1 MNASMHPTHP
11 CILRPIISRIHAS
24 YVAIASVGE
33 NPRPLP
39 VLSYAKTRQLL
50 CCLRNEHP
58 ASPQAASPCL
68 AIPNVRRT
76 TKTTD
81 LAYVPHCVQS
91 VSDAVAI
98 ENGTGKNLLDRLCN
112 EDADHAPNLPYP
124 PTNDSTLTLEVF
136 VDNLKLWRFRSRSFA
151 RV

>member
-1 MNASMHPTHP
+1 M
-11 CILRPIISRIHAS
+11 LKHAS
-24 YVAIASVGE
+24 CYAASVM
-33 NPRPLP
+33 N
-39 VLSYAKTRQLL
+39 TQLHHMQL
-50 CCLRNEHP
+50 AH
-58 ASPQAASPCL
+58 SKCL

-76 TKTTD
+76 TKTAD

-98 ENGTGKNLLDRLCN
+98 ENGTSKNLLDRLCN

-136 VDNLKLWRFRSRSFA
+136 VDNLKLWRLHTNLTNPSIRLVEFFSPKGPRDLHLGA
-151 RV
+151 PGTAG